1 MSQPQPQPLL
11 VVQASQVYG
20 LSIPNAEAASLTRK
34 VIRVS
39 LILMM
44 LQIAYSFYNVFA
56 LDQSE
61 FMTGTF
67 LSLLV
72 PLCGYFGAK
81 YRKRGLVIA
90 FSMCNCLTAVF
101 MPISLGVIGFAMH
114 YLHKNLPT
122 ICPNGPSGM
131 PEWNNATGSV
141 QINGRQITCQ
151 ELYELTNQSSTVFAF
166 LIPVG
171 ILATIIACL
180 SCSWGFKLANTR
192 YFTVPVTQFRTGAV
206 ATVATPS
213 YAAPQQG
220 YAVGTATVVSQ
231 QPRQDKSVPAIIIA

>member
-34 VIRVS
+34 VIHVS

-72 PLCGYFGAK
+72 PLCGYCKF
-81 YRKRGLVIA
+81 LVL
-90 FSMCNCLTAVF
+90 N
-101 MPISLGVIGFAMH
+101 PISFF
-114 YLHKNLPT
+114 
-122 ICPNGPSGM
+122 
-131 PEWNNATGSV
+131 
-141 QINGRQITCQ
+141 RQALRRRGQAIT
-151 ELYELTNQSSTVFAF
+151 
-166 LIPVG
+166 
-171 ILATIIACL
+171 
-180 SCSWGFKLANTR
+180 
-192 YFTVPVTQFRTGAV
+192 
-206 ATVATPS
+206 
-213 YAAPQQG
+213 
-220 YAVGTATVVSQ
+220 
-231 QPRQDKSVPAIIIA
+231 